1 MSAKKVKQFTFI
13 DLFAGIGGFHQA
25 MAKLGGKC
33 VFASELKEDLR
44 ELYKKNF
51 GIDCAGDINEID
63 ITKDI
68 PNNFT
73 MLCAGFPCQPFSK
86 AGKQQ
91 GFDDDQN
98 RGNLFWKIMEILN
111 EKKPEYILLENVP
124 NLKSHDNQNTYNVI
138 SKELSTLY
146 EITDDIISPHYF
158 KIPQH
163 RTRIYIV
170 GRLKKLGGLKD
181 FEFPPYDT
189 EAKCDINDI
198 IEPNDTDYMTLKDQT
213 KRHLEVWQDFL
224 NILTDNKIPIPTFP
238 IWAMEWG
245 ADYEYQGIAPFYQP
259 EEKLKT
265 YKGKFGKH
273 VHGNSKDDYLQGLPI
288 YAQTSKTEKNLNF
301 PDWKKT
307 YITQNRD
314 FYKKYKKL
322 LKPWITKLQEHGF
335 ENSHQKLEWNCSG
348 DKNVKPILWDKII
361 QFRASGIRVKLP
373 TYSPALVLT
382 TTQIPI
388 FPWVKTPNGE
398 QGRYMT
404 RKEAA
409 TLQGMKDLKY
419 YPDTVA
425 EAFRA
430 FGNAVNVEVVKK
442 IAEKLLEV
450 K

>member
-1 MSAKKVKQFTFI
+1 MSAKKIEPFTFI

-25 MAKLGGKC
+25 MVKLGGKC

-51 GIDCAGDINEID
+51 GIECAGDINDID
-63 ITKDI
+63 IKKEI
-68 PNNFT
+68 PSNFNV
-73 MLCAGFPCQPFSK
+73 LCAGFPCQPFSK

-111 EKKPEYILLENVP
+111 EKKPEFILLENVP
-124 NLKSHDNQNTYNVI
+124 NLKSHEEGNTYQVI
-138 SKELSTLY
+138 SENLSKLY
-146 EITDDIISPHYF
+146 EIKDDIISPHYF
-158 KIPQH
+158 GIPQH

-181 FEFPPYDT
+181 FEFPQYNK
-189 EAKCDINDI
+189 EADSNINDI
-198 IEPNDTDYMTLKDQT
+198 IEPGDTDYMTLKDQT

-224 NILTDNKIPIPTFP
+224 DILTDHQIPIPTFP

-245 ADYEYQGIAPFYQP
+245 ADYSYEGIAPYYQQK
-259 EEKLKT
+259 KLLKD
-265 YKGKFGKH
+265 KHGKFGEKI
-273 VHGNSKDDYLQGLPI
+273 HGNSKDDYLQCLPI
-288 YAQTSKTEKNLNF
+288 YAQTNKTEKNRNF

-307 YITQNRD
+307 YIKQNRD
-314 FYKKYKKL
+314 FYTKYKKIL
-322 LKPWITKLQEHGF
+322 DPWLKELKEPGF

-348 DKNVKPILWDKII
+348 GKNVKPILWDKII

-388 FPWVKTPNGE
+388 LPWVKTPNGE
-398 QGRYMT
+398 KGRYMT

-409 TLQGMKDLKY
+409 KLQGMKDLKY
-419 YPDTVA
+419 YPETVA

-430 FGNAVNVEVVKK
+430 FGNAVNVEVVQR
-442 IAEKLLEV
+442 IAEQLLEI